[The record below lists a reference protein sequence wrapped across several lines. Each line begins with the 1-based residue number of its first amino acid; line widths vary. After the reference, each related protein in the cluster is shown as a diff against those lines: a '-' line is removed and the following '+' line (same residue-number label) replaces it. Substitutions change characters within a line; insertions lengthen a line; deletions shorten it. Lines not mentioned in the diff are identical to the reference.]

1 MTTPEDGV
9 KEKIT
14 VRRWLPS
21 IPAERDQLVHARIR
35 ASHLARVAQEAC
47 VHPSNQSAI

>member
-21 IPAERDQLVHARIR
+21 IPAEQDQLVHARIR
-35 ASHLARVAQEAC
+35 ASHLSKVAQEAC